1 MLHFFFPSSHPGP
14 SSKNWTYS
22 ISLRSWT
29 RGLYQFRPCCLGG
42 RKEERKE
49 SVAAQGSSLEGA
61 EMGSSCRCRWGL
73 LWLESFQT
81 PYQPIRPQ
89 KELWLGR
96 PSRYSAGYPPSLISS
111 PTSFV
116 ESDDGVGEEAMG
128 WDGGRF
134 YVQNH
139 SLSVCGDSRW
149 WFFIKTFLLILSFL

>member
-1 MLHFFFPSSHPGP
+1 MLHFFSFFSSRAFFKELNLFNQPPKLNPRSLSVPSLLPG
-14 SSKNWTYS
+14 
-22 ISLRSWT
+22 REE
-29 RGLYQFRPCCLGG
+29 G
-42 RKEERKE
+42 RKEE

-149 WFFIKTFLLILSFL
+149 WFFIKTFRLILSFL